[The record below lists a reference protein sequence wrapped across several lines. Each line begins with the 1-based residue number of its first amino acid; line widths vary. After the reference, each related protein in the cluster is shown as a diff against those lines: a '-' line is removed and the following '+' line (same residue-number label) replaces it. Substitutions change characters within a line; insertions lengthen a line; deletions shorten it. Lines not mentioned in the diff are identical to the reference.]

1 MEQLRDRIRHISQ
14 DMHVINRSC
23 CVEMATSSV
32 PQASRRAAVRLRASQ
47 TRLPRSTQKRR
58 RRTQRRRRRSEKR
71 ACSDTIEESSSA
83 DEVDARRK
91 RARDCKESPSRPL
104 LYIQSD
110 TSLLLHITTV
120 RTHGRC
126 SYDMRYHERASVHF
140 TVARSLR
147 LKSGVSHDLCQS
159 SPALAP
165 LSDFAHGCAGVRFGE
180 ARNPGPATH
189 DGDRKQNNVTPAT
202 DASTKQETQCPAA
215 RTLLCAGPQP
225 AVGRYTRR
233 IDCSS
238 SSSTSTDAKLSET
251 SSSAAEATAS
261 SIVVQILPPS
271 KEPQTTASCNTWF
284 RSTWATAPPRK
295 RRTAARDAAPDRS
308 PTRQQPP
315 HSSQRVSPGDP
326 LDDSPL
332 PNCSIRGIVLTERDK
347 QLLAELRRASAMALP
362 RCIVSR

>member
-1 MEQLRDRIRHISQ
+1 MQHSIQQTREQSGDPSLRLTAPTAVMEQLRDRIRHISQ
-14 DMHVINRSC
+14 GMHVSNRSC

-32 PQASRRAAVRLRASQ
+32 PQASRREAVRLRASQ

-104 LYIQSD
+104 MYIQSD
-110 TSLLLHITTV
+110 TSLLLHITTA
-120 RTHGRC
+120 RTHGPC
-126 SYDMRYHERASVHF
+126 SCDMWYHERTSVHF

-189 DGDRKQNNVTPAT
+189 DRDRTAEQRN
-202 DASTKQETQCPAA
+202 A
-215 RTLLCAGPQP
+215 RH
-225 AVGRYTRR
+225 RR
-233 IDCSS
+233 IN
-238 SSSTSTDAKLSET
+238 
-251 SSSAAEATAS
+251 EAGDS
-261 SIVVQILPPS
+261 VPGSQDSLV
-271 KEPQTTASCNTWF
+271 C
-284 RSTWATAPPRK
+284 RK
-295 RRTAARDAAPDRS
+295 K
-308 PTRQQPP
+308 
-315 HSSQRVSPGDP
+315 V
-326 LDDSPL
+326 
-332 PNCSIRGIVLTERDK
+332 
-347 QLLAELRRASAMALP
+347 
-362 RCIVSR
+362 

>member
-1 MEQLRDRIRHISQ
+1 MKCADAQPSATRLAILRLGNVGGQSRLQPSPCTEHPPGSHATGHSRCAHGDRKTGSKQLKLLSNTSTYSEGTDPWTGHACGLVWTHCWT
-14 DMHVINRSC
+14 DVITPVTLR
-23 CVEMATSSV
+23 A
-32 PQASRRAAVRLRASQ
+32 QASRRAAVRLRASQ

-104 LYIQSD
+104 MYIQSD

-126 SYDMRYHERASVHF
+126 SCDMWYHERTSVHF
-140 TVARSLR
+140 TVARSVR

-189 DGDRKQNNVTPAT
+189 DRDRTAEQRN
-202 DASTKQETQCPAA
+202 A
-215 RTLLCAGPQP
+215 RH
-225 AVGRYTRR
+225 RR
-233 IDCSS
+233 IN
-238 SSSTSTDAKLSET
+238 
-251 SSSAAEATAS
+251 EAGDS
-261 SIVVQILPPS
+261 VPGSQDSLV
-271 KEPQTTASCNTWF
+271 C
-284 RSTWATAPPRK
+284 RSTT
-295 RRTAARDAAPDRS
+295 
-308 PTRQQPP
+308 
-315 HSSQRVSPGDP
+315 
-326 LDDSPL
+326 
-332 PNCSIRGIVLTERDK
+332 CSWEIHPK
-347 QLLAELRRASAMALP
+347 N
-362 RCIVSR
+362 